1 MAHKR
6 DEIEKKVI
14 EVMAKMLHRDPGKI
28 RLESTLADDLE
39 MDSFTAL
46 EMLFEL
52 EDQYGMEIPDEEVEN
67 FKTVRDIVEYV
78 ASRLE
83 E

>member
-14 EVMAKMLHRDPGKI
+14 EVMAKMLHRDQGDI
-28 RLESTLADDLE
+28 RLESTLLDDLE

-52 EDQYGMEIPDEEVEN
+52 EDQYGLEIPDEEVEN
-67 FKTVRDIVEYV
+67 FKTVKDIVDYV
-78 ASRLE
+78 VARLE

>member
-14 EVMAKMLHRDPGKI
+14 EVMEKMLHRDQGDI
-28 RLESTLADDLE
+28 RLESTLVDDLE

-52 EDQYGMEIPDEEVEN
+52 EDQYGLEIPDEEVEN
-67 FKTVRDIVEYV
+67 FKTVKDIVDYV
-78 ASRLE
+78 VARLE

>member
-1 MAHKR
+1 MAYKR
-6 DEIEKKVI
+6 DEIEKKVV
-14 EVMAKMLHRDPGKI
+14 EVMAKMLHRDEGDI

-52 EDQYGMEIPDEEVEN
+52 EDQYGLEIPDEEIEH
-67 FKTVRDIVEYV
+67 FKTVQDIVTYI
-78 ASRLE
+78 AARLE